1 MKPRWLGLFGIV
13 VAVMVCF
20 GMLGLWQLNVARD
33 KASAEQVRSA
43 PIRPVVD
50 VGSLLTPHGPFPLDG
65 TGRRITA
72 TGRYDGPGQV
82 LVTPRRLR
90 GVPGYWVVT
99 PLVVR
104 STGARIAVVRGFVT
118 DPGLALAPRPA
129 SEVTVSGTLA
139 SGESP
144 TSEHAGPA
152 LPDGQ
157 LAVLDLS
164 LLVNRWPG
172 NLYNAFVFATAER
185 PDVTSVAA
193 PAMQRVPPPAL
204 VGAGLSWRNAAYALQ
219 WWVFALFAGYMW
231 LRMVRD
237 DYDDSRSLGNSLGD
251 VDDALDPDRQ
261 TRKAT
266 NV

>member
-1 MKPRWLGLFGIV
+1 V
-13 VAVMVCF
+13 
-20 GMLGLWQLNVARD
+20 
-33 KASAEQVRSA
+33 S
-43 PIRPVVD
+43 
-50 VGSLLTPHGPFPLDG
+50 
-65 TGRRITA
+65 
-72 TGRYDGPGQV
+72 
-82 LVTPRRLR
+82 
-90 GVPGYWVVT
+90 GYWVVT

-118 DPGLALAPRPA
+118 DPGQAVVPRPA
-129 SEVTVSGTLA
+129 AEVTVSGTLA

-157 LAVLDLS
+157 LAFLDLS

-172 NLYNAFVFATAER
+172 DLYNAFVFATDER

-204 VGAGLSWRNAAYALQ
+204 VGGGLMWRNAAYALQ
-219 WWVFALFAGYMW
+219 WWLFALFAGYMW

-237 DYDDSRSLGNSLGD
+237 DYLDSRSIDQDN
-251 VDDALDPDRQ
+251 APDPFGQ
-261 TRKAT
+261 TRKVT